1 MPSPRAGAATRGY
14 GGVGDIPIGIDEN
27 SQPGTPSNITG
38 TVPGGYDPAHGGV
51 PLIPDPTASAWQA
64 IGGDLS
70 TLPQAFTLGNAYNLF
85 NFGQQQQT
93 LQGTPSYQNV
103 LDLMGGKLP
112 QDVINQIAQQA
123 AERGVEGGHPND
135 PNANAAYL
143 RALGLNSLQAQ
154 QTGQNQYG
162 ALAGHYP
169 MAAPFNL
176 MDFLVTGEQQQ
187 AANAAANTNAAAP
200 NPAQAAAAEQAALLQ
215 AIAAGKG
222 SVGGAG
228 AGATIP
234 PIVSPGGLGG
244 GGSAGPGTVVG
255 NSLAT
260 GLTTGI
266 NPNGTTSTPPIPP
279 GGTRTSGYGPVV
291 NPGTGSISGG
301 YLSSLLNDPSLS
313 LFGGGYTAPSNVV
326 GSGPVNSVDRGTG
339 GGAGNALDYW
349 NQMMNHLNSTDFG
362 SGSNAAALGGGYLG
376 NIGNLGGFGSIGD
389 IGNSGS
395 SDIPPW
401 ALLPGETPDTG
412 TSTGDINHWWT
423 DPNPLST
430 LGLESGGGYL
440 GNLLGG
446 GLGLFGGGQG
456 VEGTGFTNPGNLI
469 GYDPTLTASDPYPY
483 EDIFG

>member
-1 MPSPRAGAATRGY
+1 MPAPRAGAATRGY

-93 LQGTPSYQNV
+93 LQGTPGYSNV
-103 LDLMGGKLP
+103 LDLLGGKLP

-176 MDFLVTGEQQQ
+176 MDFLTTGEQQQ

-200 NPAQAAAAEQAALLQ
+200 NPAQAAAAEQAALLA

-234 PIVSPGGLGG
+234 TNPYAGL
-244 GGSAGPGTVVG
+244 SAGLSGPPPAQTMVG
-255 NSLAT
+255 ASTAT
-260 GLTTGI
+260 GI
-266 NPNGTTSTPPIPP
+266 PNYNGTTSRVPSNPTGQIQQAINQLGPSAFTSPWSGAMGQGTNPANTNWWQSQNPWDSLSGMDWGAPSPEGPSIPDQNAPP
-279 GGTRTSGYGPVV
+279 Y
-291 NPGTGSISGG
+291 SGG
-301 YLSSLLNDPSLS
+301 YSGTNPASTNWWGAQDPWAALSGTDWGAPSLGS
-313 LFGGGYTAPSNVV
+313 DSGLV
-326 GSGPVNSVDRGTG
+326 GSGPDWGYTPGTPSSQSNWWE
-339 GGAGNALDYW
+339 ASDPWAALTG
-349 NQMMNHLNSTDFG
+349 TDFTSPDMG
-362 SGSNAAALGGGYLG
+362 SGGEQ
-376 NIGNLGGFGSIGD
+376 
-389 IGNSGS
+389 
-395 SDIPPW
+395 IPSW
-401 ALLPGETPDTG
+401 ALLPGEDYY
-412 TSTGDINHWWT
+412 
-423 DPNPLST
+423 
-430 LGLESGGGYL
+430 GG
-440 GNLLGG
+440 
-446 GLGLFGGGQG
+446 
-456 VEGTGFTNPGNLI
+456 
-469 GYDPTLTASDPYPY
+469 
-483 EDIFG
+483 